1 MVLSIAR
8 RLERLREITKRQKEV
23 SAEKAMILWI
33 EFIRRQFADN
43 ERGGLIILPRHL
55 VT

>member
-1 MVLSIAR
+1 MALSIIK
-8 RLERLREITKRQKEV
+8 RLERLREFSKQQKEV

-33 EFIRRQFADN
+33 EFIRRQITDSD
-43 ERGGLIILPRHL
+43 RGGLIILPRHL